1 MRRVSPERVRR
12 RLPVAWIARA
22 NALVAQLAGASVLQ
36 RARIIKKNAPLWSEI
51 KGALWAAGGE
61 KCWYSEVLL
70 SIGEV
75 EVEHFRPKGRLNGE
89 KFPGYWWL
97 AFNWNNY
104 RIASHLANTRRYD
117 RVNNGLRGKG
127 GYFPL
132 VGGVRG
138 AFTPVPPAN
147 DPLCIRC
154 EIPLLLD
161 PVNANDVRLITFD
174 QDGLPGP
181 NPFHCNTQAGLDRV
195 QRSIE
200 FYSLDDGILS
210 ARRADVWKRVLEWS
224 DEMEQLVSAGEV
236 AVLNEKEQQR
246 QETLTN
252 LIADAI
258 DQSAEFSSVAIAAL
272 QVRGNRGWNTALLGA
287 VA

>member
-1 MRRVSPERVRR
+1 MRRISLDRVRR
-12 RLPVAWIARA
+12 RLSNDWIQRA
-22 NALVAQLAGASVLQ
+22 NALIAQMAGVSTLQ
-36 RARIIKKNAPLWSEI
+36 RARIIKKNATLWSEI
-51 KGALWAAGGE
+51 KEALWAAGGE

-70 SIGEV
+70 PVGQV
-75 EVEHFRPKGRLNGE
+75 EIEHFRPKGRLSGE

-104 RIASHLANTRRYD
+104 RVASRLANTRRFD
-117 RVNNGLRGKG
+117 RLNRGLRGKG

-132 VGGVRG
+132 QAGVRG
-138 AFTPVPPAN
+138 SYVAAPPAN
-147 DPLCIRC
+147 DPLCVRC
-154 EIPLLLD
+154 ESPLLLD
-161 PVNANDVRLITFD
+161 PVNASDVQLITFD

-181 NPFHCNTQAGLDRV
+181 NPFYCTAQPAIDRV

-200 FYSLDDGILS
+200 FYSLDDGVLS

-224 DEMEQLVSAGEV
+224 DEMEGLVAAGEV
-236 AVLNEKEQQR
+236 SALSERDLLR

-258 DQSAEFSSVAIAAL
+258 DQSAEFSAVAVVAL

-287 VA
+287 VT

>member
-1 MRRVSPERVRR
+1 MRRVSPDRVRR
-12 RLPVAWIARA
+12 RLPATWIARA
-22 NALVAQLAGASVLQ
+22 NALVAQLAGASILQ
-36 RARIIKKNAPLWSEI
+36 RARIIKKNAALWSEI
-51 KGALWAAGGE
+51 KDALWAAGGE

-70 SIGEV
+70 PVGEV
-75 EVEHFRPKGRLNGE
+75 EVEHFRPKGRLSGE

-104 RIASHLANTRRYD
+104 RVASHLANTRRYD
-117 RVNNGLRGKG
+117 KLNSGLRGKG

-132 VGGVRG
+132 QAGSRG
-138 AFTPVPPAN
+138 AYSANPPAN

-161 PVNANDVRLITFD
+161 PVNANDVRLIAFD

-181 NPFHCNTQAGLDRV
+181 NLFHCREQPAIERV

-200 FYSLDDGILS
+200 FYSLDDSLLS
-210 ARRADVWKRVLEWS
+210 ARRADVWKRVLEWT
-224 DEMEQLVSAGEV
+224 DEMEQLVADGEK
-236 AVLNEKEQQR
+236 AALSEKDRNR
-246 QETLTN
+246 QDTLTN

-258 DQSAEFSSVAIAAL
+258 DQSAEFSAVAIAAL

>member
-12 RLPVAWIARA
+12 RLPIAWIARA

-51 KGALWAAGGE
+51 KEALWAAGGE

-70 SIGEV
+70 PMGEV

-97 AFNWNNY
+97 AFNWQNY

-132 VGGVRG
+132 VGGGRG
-138 AFTPVPPAN
+138 AFVPAPPAN

-154 EIPLLLD
+154 ESPLLLD

-181 NPFHCNTQAGLDRV
+181 SPIYCSTQPGIDRV

-210 ARRADVWKRVLEWS
+210 ARRADVWKQVLEWS
-224 DEMEQLVSAGEV
+224 DEMEQLVFAGEV
-236 AVLNEKEQQR
+236 SVLSGKEQQR

>member
-12 RLPVAWIARA
+12 RLPAAWITRA
-22 NALVAQLAGASVLQ
+22 KALVAQLAGASVLQ

-51 KGALWAAGGE
+51 KEALWAAGGE

-70 SIGEV
+70 PMGEV

-117 RVNNGLRGKG
+117 RVNSGFRGKG

-138 AFTPVPPAN
+138 AFVPAPPAN

-154 EIPLLLD
+154 EMPLLLD
-161 PVNANDVRLITFD
+161 PVNATDVRLITFD

-181 NPFHCNTQAGLDRV
+181 HPIHCSTQPGIDRV
-195 QRSIE
+195 RLSIA

-210 ARRADVWKRVLEWS
+210 ARRADVWKQVLEWS
-224 DEMEQLVSAGEV
+224 DEMEQLVSAGEA
-236 AVLNEKEQQR
+236 AVLSEQEQQR